1 MRKVDDMLARISP
14 SEGTVLILGE
24 SGTGKELAAHAIHKA
39 SHRAE
44 APFVDINCGAI
55 PETLLESELFGYEKG
70 SFTGAESSRSG
81 LFEMAHKGS
90 LFLDE
95 IGELPLGLQVK
106 LLRVL
111 ETKSFYRV
119 GGRRRIDA
127 DVRVIA
133 ATNRNLASEVE
144 AGRFRKDLYFRI
156 NALELAMPALREHP
170 EDIPLLAK
178 HFAAPKSVAPE
189 VMELLIRYRWPG
201 NVRELKNVV
210 ERAALI
216 GRSEELEPVDL
227 PAEIAGGSE
236 VPSGFTPAGVTESGG
251 SARAAAVVPG
261 VAPKKVARLDDVE
274 KQQILAILEQ
284 VRWHRGRAA
293 ELLGISPK
301 TLYRKLRSY
310 GISN

>member
-1 MRKVDDMLARISP
+1 
-14 SEGTVLILGE
+14 
-24 SGTGKELAAHAIHKA
+24 
-39 SHRAE
+39 
-44 APFVDINCGAI
+44 
-55 PETLLESELFGYEKG
+55 
-70 SFTGAESSRSG
+70 
-81 LFEMAHKGS
+81 
-90 LFLDE
+90 
-95 IGELPLGLQVK
+95 VK

-133 ATNRNLASEVE
+133 ATNRNLVSEVE
-144 AGRFRKDLYFRI
+144 AGRFRNDLYFRI
-156 NALELAMPALREHP
+156 NALELAMPALREHA
-170 EDIPLLAK
+170 EDIPLLAR
-178 HFAAPKSVAPE
+178 HFAGPKAISPP
-189 VMELLIRYRWPG
+189 VMDLLVRYRWPG

-216 GRSEELEPVDL
+216 GRSESLEPQDL
-227 PAEIAGGSE
+227 PAEMVRGRE
-236 VPSGFTPAGVTESGG
+236 TPAGTTESGG
-251 SARAAAVVPG
+251 SASPGAVQPAVT
-261 VAPKKVARLDDVE
+261 AKNVARLDDVE

-310 GISN
+310 GIHN

>member
-1 MRKVDDMLARISP
+1 MRKVDDMIARISP

-24 SGTGKELAAHAIHKA
+24 SGTGKELAAHAIHQA
-39 SHRAE
+39 SHRAK
-44 APFVDINCGAI
+44 APFIDINCGAI

-70 SFTGAESSRSG
+70 SFTGADAARPG
-81 LFEMAHKGS
+81 LFEMAHRGT

-106 LLRVL
+106 LLRLL
-111 ETKSFYRV
+111 ETKSFYRI

-133 ATNRNLASEVE
+133 ATNRNLVSAVE
-144 AGRFRKDLYFRI
+144 AGTFRRDLYFRI

-170 EDIPLLAK
+170 EDIPILAR
-178 HFAAPKSVAPE
+178 HFAAPREVAPE
-189 VMELLIRYRWPG
+189 VMTLLIRYQWPG

-210 ERAALI
+210 DRAVLI
-216 GRSEELEPVDL
+216 GRGDTIEPLDL
-227 PAEIAGGSE
+227 PAELSRAGELPSGTTVSGGAAVSGAAIAGATTRSI
-236 VPSGFTPAGVTESGG
+236 
-251 SARAAAVVPG
+251 
-261 VAPKKVARLDDVE
+261 ARLDDVE
-274 KQQILAILEQ
+274 KQQIIAILEQ

-310 GISN
+310 GIAN

>member
-1 MRKVDDMLARISP
+1 VDDMIARIAP

-24 SGTGKELAAHAIHKA
+24 SGTGKELAAHAIHAA

-55 PETLLESELFGYEKG
+55 PETLLESELFGYERG
-70 SFTGAESSRSG
+70 AFTGADTARPG
-81 LFEMAHKGS
+81 MFEMAHKGT

-95 IGELPLGLQVK
+95 LGELPLGLQVK
-106 LLRVL
+106 LLRLL

-133 ATNRNLASEVE
+133 ATNRTLASEVE

-178 HFAAPKSVAPE
+178 HFSKKSIAPE
-189 VMELLIRYRWPG
+189 VMELLIKYPWPG

-216 GRSEELEPVDL
+216 GRGEMIEPSDL
-227 PAEIAGGSE
+227 PAEMMRHDMGL
-236 VPSGFTPAGVTESGG
+236 VGVTESGG
-251 SARAAAVVPG
+251 AAHGNAAIPITARTT
-261 VAPKKVARLDDVE
+261 ARLDDVE
-274 KQQILAILEQ
+274 KHQILAILEQ

-310 GISN
+310 GIRN